1 MVEPSGVARVMGRL
15 PEGDCEV
22 SLTPPYEGLDAV
34 LVLPSIGQVWPL
46 PDESLVAAPDFE
58 PESAIFTFQPG
69 TSVEVVLRRM
79 GYELSDR
86 RRT

>member
-1 MVEPSGVARVMGRL
+1 MVEPGGVARVMRRL

-22 SLTPPYEGLDAV
+22 SLTPPYKGLDAV

-46 PDESLVAAPDFE
+46 PDVSSRGAPDFE
-58 PESAIFTFQPG
+58 PESAISTFQPG
-69 TSVEVVLRRM
+69 TSVEEVVRGM

-86 RRT
+86 RRA

>member
-1 MVEPSGVARVMGRL
+1 MVEPSGVARVLRRL

-22 SLTPPYEGLDAV
+22 SLTPPYEGLDGV

-46 PDESLVAAPDFE
+46 PNESSFGAPDLE
-58 PESAIFTFQPG
+58 PESAILTFQPG
-69 TSVEVVLRRM
+69 KSVEPVVHGM

-86 RRT
+86 RT